1 MTEYEESIPN
11 KDYYLKKI
19 EFLQI
24 VLDILDANVVEAPI
38 NYDVIKQ
45 FILETLEKNMSKV
58 KDKATKEKLKDLQTS
73 ILK

>member
-1 MTEYEESIPN
+1 MLLSQSGKSKINNDKTYKTVAAEYEETIPN

-24 VLDILDANVVEAPI
+24 VLDILDENVDEEPI

-45 FILETLEKNMSKV
+45 FIL
-58 KDKATKEKLKDLQTS
+58 
-73 ILK
+73 

>member
-24 VLDILDANVVEAPI
+24 VLDILDENVDKEPI